1 MKRLAALWI
10 ELVRR
15 TDYER
20 CLRPRV
26 TRFSLEPVQRLLR
39 RLGDPQQELPVLHVA
54 GSKGK
59 GSTCFFLER
68 GLRNAGLR
76 TGLYLSPH
84 LESWRER
91 ISLGGL
97 PAGEEILAPAL
108 EAVLSEADDS
118 QTFFDLLTA
127 AAFLVFA
134 RAGCDAAVMEVGLG
148 GRLDSTN
155 CAHPLAAV
163 VTSIERE
170 HADVLGNDLLE
181 IAREKAGIFKSGARL
196 WSGLLRD
203 HPARPVLVER
213 AAEAGEPL
221 RELPASIPRRKDLP
235 HPQPHMQRNYA
246 LANAVLADLESGDP
260 RFAGAARGLERL
272 APDALRLPGRWEKR
286 RLPDGREV
294 ILDVAHTADSI
305 RALLLAFRN
314 AWPRRSRGVVVGFR
328 DDKNLEALAA
338 ALGPPPEGERW
349 WSAPAGDHPLSAPPE
364 KVAALFHAT
373 PLKTPSFP
381 EGPQVLLVTGSTY
394 LVGALRPSSAGP
406 VPP

>member
-1 MKRLAALWI
+1 MKRLAALWR

-20 CLRPRV
+20 CRRPRMA
-26 TRFSLEPVQRLLR
+26 RFSLEPVQRLLE
-39 RLGDPQQELPVLHVA
+39 RLGNPNQELPVLHVA

-68 GLRNAGLR
+68 GLRDAGYR

-91 ISLGGL
+91 ISLDGR
-97 PAGEEILAPAL
+97 PAGEDLLVPAL
-108 EAVLSEADDS
+108 ESVLGEADDS

-127 AAFLVFA
+127 AAFLVFS

-155 CAHPLAAV
+155 CAHPLEAV

-170 HADVLGNDLLE
+170 HADVLGHDLLE
-181 IAREKAGIFKSGARL
+181 IAREKAGIFKPGARL
-196 WSGLLRD
+196 WSGLPGD
-203 HPARPVLVER
+203 HPARSVLLER
-213 AAEAGEPL
+213 AAEVGEVL
-221 RELPASIPRRKDLP
+221 RELPADFPPRKDLP

-246 LANAVLADLESGDP
+246 LARAILLDLETTHP
-260 RFAGAARGLERL
+260 RFAGAAGGLDRL
-272 APDALRLPGRWEKR
+272 GPDALRLPGRWERR
-286 RLPDGREV
+286 RLAGGREV
-294 ILDVAHTADSI
+294 VLDVAHTADSI
-305 RALLLAFRN
+305 GALLRAFRN
-314 AWPRRSRGVVVGFR
+314 AWPRRSRGVVLGFR

-338 ALGPPPEGERW
+338 ALGSPPEGERW
-349 WSAPAGDHPLSAPPE
+349 WSAPAGDHPRSAAPE
-364 KVAALFHAT
+364 KVGRLFHAT
-373 PLKTPSFP
+373 PLQAPCFP
-381 EGPQVLLVTGSTY
+381 EGPEVLLVTGSTY
-394 LVGALRPSSAGP
+394 LVGALRSSSAGP